1 MVSGKISVFATTA
14 ETSLPILFTKIKRE
28 KYEMAVTD
36 VFSKGIYKS
45 PALSSADQCQLFHLG
60 HQYALQQPLLVG
72 PGTEVVR
79 I

>member
-1 MVSGKISVFATTA
+1 MASGKISVFATTA
-14 ETSLPILFTKIKRE
+14 ETSLPILFSKIEKE

-45 PALSSADQCQLFHLG
+45 PSLSSADRCQLFYLG
-60 HQYALQQPLLVG
+60 HQYTLQQPLLVG
-72 PGTEVVR
+72 HRTEVVR